1 MKDVYQTIRNI
12 RLSEKAALAT
22 ELNNEYV
29 FEVDPKANKIEIAQ
43 AGGSFCEKKVASGR
57 PCNYEGKARRKRTAS
72 AGYTSAWKKAVF
84 RRPAGEKIYPPKT
97 TPSTAELTSRYGS

>member
-12 RLSEKAALAT
+12 RLSEKAALAS

-43 AGGSFCEKKVASGR
+43 AIRTIFGKKVDSVR
-57 PCNYEGKARRKRTAS
+57 TCNYDGKARRKRTAS
-72 AGYTSAWKKAVF
+72 AGFTSSWKKAVV
-84 RRPAGEKIYPPKT
+84 RLAPGEKID
-97 TPSTAELTSRYGS
+97 LT